1 MLAAKIISVYI
12 GARRNMNNNLLTE
25 QDCINFLK
33 LQIDNEQNL
42 NCGVPMDI
50 IIVNNN
56 TNHSDAN
63 AFIDSLDGQKT
74 VNGKIRVFHRPNIGG
89 SFGAFSYAYD
99 MISSDYDFFLFNEDD
114 IMITQPN
121 YFKKA
126 IELLENDS
134 NIGFI
139 AFSPISYHEPY
150 HCGGGFGVTSKRI
163 LDLIKQRYGI
173 LPYYAENSYYAFEQ
187 SEIIFTNC
195 IHSLGFKIANITE
208 YSPLASNYLQ
218 HTSQN
223 KPQYVTSENLSKTFI
238 YKVGF

>member
-12 GARRNMNNNLLTE
+12 GARRNMNNNLLNSDQCLE
-25 QDCINFLK
+25 FLK
-33 LQIDNEQNL
+33 LQIENECNL
-42 NCGVPMDI
+42 DSGVEMDV
-50 IIVNNN
+50 IIVNND
-56 TNHSDAN
+56 TGDITAN
-63 AFIDSLDGQKT
+63 EFINSLDNQPIY
-74 VNGKIRVFHRPNIGG
+74 NGKIRVFSRQNLGG

-114 IMITQPN
+114 IMITQPS
-121 YFKKA
+121 YFKRA
-126 IELLENDS
+126 IEFLENDS

-163 LDLIKQRYGI
+163 LDLIKQRYGM

-195 IHSLGFKIANITE
+195 IHSLGFKIANIAE